1 MIELI
6 VRKYL
11 ISKLDIPVVLEYQ
24 TNLPK
29 RYILLE
35 KTSGKRNNYLNSST
49 IAIQSYAESLLEAAK
64 LNEKIKNIMFDLIE
78 VDEVSR
84 VDLNSDYNFADTETK
99 QYRYQA
105 VFDINYY

>member
-11 ISKLDIPVVLEYQ
+11 VSKLDIPVVLEYQ
-24 TNLPK
+24 KNLPK
-29 RYILLE
+29 RYVLLE

-64 LNEKIKNIMFDLIE
+64 LNEKIKNVMFDLIE
-78 VDEVSR
+78 VNEVSR
-84 VDLNSDYNFADTETK
+84 VDLNSDYNFTDAETK

>member
-6 VRKYL
+6 VRNYL
-11 ISKLDIPVVLEYQ
+11 ISKLNIPVVLEHQ

-64 LNEKIKNIMFDLIE
+64 LNEKIKNVMFDLIE
-78 VDEVSR
+78 VNEVSR
-84 VDLNSDYNFADTETK
+84 VDLNSDYNFTDSETK

-105 VFDINYY
+105 IFDINYY

>member
-11 ISKLDIPVVLEYQ
+11 VSKLDIPVVLEHQ
-24 TNLPK
+24 KNLPK
-29 RYILLE
+29 RYVLLE

-64 LNEKIKNIMFDLIE
+64 LNEKIKNIM
-78 VDEVSR
+78 
-84 VDLNSDYNFADTETK
+84 
-99 QYRYQA
+99 
-105 VFDINYY
+105 

>member
-11 ISKLDIPVVLEYQ
+11 VSKLDIPVVLEHQ
-24 TNLPK
+24 KNLPK
-29 RYILLE
+29 RYVLLE

-64 LNEKIKNIMFDLIE
+64 LNEKIKNIMYDLIA
-78 VDEVSR
+78 VDEVSG
-84 VDLNSDYNFADTETK
+84 VDLNNDYNFTDPETK

>member
-11 ISKLDIPVVLEYQ
+11 VSKLDILVVLEYQ
-24 TNLPK
+24 KNLPK
-29 RYILLE
+29 RYVLLE

-64 LNEKIKNIMFDLIE
+64 LNEKIKNIMYDLVA

-84 VDLNSDYNFADTETK
+84 VDLNSDYNFTDAETK

>member
-11 ISKLDIPVVLEYQ
+11 ISKLDIPVVLEHQ
-24 TNLPK
+24 KNLPK
-29 RYILLE
+29 RYVLLE

-64 LNEKIKNIMFDLIE
+64 LNEKIKNIMYDLVA

-84 VDLNSDYNFADTETK
+84 VDLNSDYNFTDPETK

-105 VFDINYY
+105 IFDINYY

>member
-11 ISKLDIPVVLEYQ
+11 VSKLDIPVVLEYKK
-24 TNLPK
+24 NLPK

-64 LNEKIKNIMFDLIE
+64 LNEKIKNIMYDLVA

-84 VDLNSDYNFADTETK
+84 VDLNSDYNFTDSETK

>member
-11 ISKLDIPVVLEYQ
+11 VSKLDIPVVLEHQ
-24 TNLPK
+24 KDLPK

-78 VDEVSR
+78 VDEVSK
-84 VDLNSDYNFADTETK
+84 VDLNSDYNFTDSETK

-105 VFDINYY
+105 VFDITYY

>member
-6 VRKYL
+6 IRKYL
-11 ISKLDIPVVLEYQ
+11 VSKLEIPVVLEHQ
-24 TNLPK
+24 KNLPK

-78 VDEVSR
+78 VNEVSR
-84 VDLNSDYNFADTETK
+84 VDLNSDYNFTDPETK

>member
-11 ISKLDIPVVLEYQ
+11 VSKLDIPVVLEYQ
-24 TNLPK
+24 KNLPK

-64 LNEKIKNIMFDLIE
+64 LNEKIKNIMYDLVA

-84 VDLNSDYNFADTETK
+84 VDLNSDYNFTDTETK